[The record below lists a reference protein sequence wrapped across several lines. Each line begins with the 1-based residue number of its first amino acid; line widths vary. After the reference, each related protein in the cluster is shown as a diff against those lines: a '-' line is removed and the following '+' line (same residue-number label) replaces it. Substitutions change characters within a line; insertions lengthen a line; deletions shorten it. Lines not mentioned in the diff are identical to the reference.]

1 MLDMTDQQLNRW
13 LAEYMGYT
21 ISEYKDKWG
30 WLMCP
35 NGDNVHESLFPLDE
49 LWGFVPNYCNDPA
62 ASLEVQAKA
71 IEIDRVG
78 YARRIMYICWG
89 GEMSDY
95 AELDDE
101 EWIKVSAIGSLLTAS
116 PRERAEAAYMT
127 LSIKD

>member
-1 MLDMTDQQLNRW
+1 MIDMLDMTDQQLNRW

-71 IEIDRVG
+71 IEVDAASYVQNLQEIKWGHMFTETLLV
-78 YARRIMYICWG
+78 RI
-89 GEMSDY
+89 
-95 AELDDE
+95 AEL
-101 EWIKVSAIGSLLTAS
+101 INAS
-116 PRERAEAAYMT
+116 PRQRAEAAYMT
-127 LSIKD
+127 LSNRD